1 MMKIFL
7 MISILLMS
15 CSKSERYYSEN
26 CQVIDTVSKEGYK
39 KYGRKGTGRTL
50 KGIYTYQ
57 IYRCSVSTF
66 NNPTIHTSNIITN
79 ESVVISFDPDKQI
92 LK

>member
-1 MMKIFL
+1 MKKLFL

-26 CQVIDTVSKEGYK
+26 CQVIDTVSERGYK
-39 KYGRKGTGRTL
+39 TFGYDGSATLNGT
-50 KGIYTYQ
+50 YTYQ
-57 IYRCSVSTF
+57 TYSCSVSTL
-66 NNPTIHTSNIITN
+66 NLITN
-79 ESVVISFDPDKQI
+79 ESVVISFDPDKHI

>member
-1 MMKIFL
+1 MNKLFL

-15 CSKSERYYSEN
+15 CTKSERYYSEN
-26 CQVIDTVSKEGYK
+26 CQVIDTISERGYK
-39 KYGRKGTGRTL
+39 TYGRKGTGRTL
-50 KGIYTYQ
+50 KGTYTYQ
-57 IYRCSVSTF
+57 IYRCSVSTL
-66 NNPTIHTSNIITN
+66 NNPTIPTSNIITN

>member
-1 MMKIFL
+1 MKKLFL

-26 CQVIDTVSKEGYK
+26 CQVIDTVSERGYK
-39 KYGRKGTGRTL
+39 TFGYDGSGELQGT
-50 KGIYTYQ
+50 YTYQ
-57 IYRCSVSTF
+57 IYKCSISTL
-66 NNPTIHTSNIITN
+66 NITTN